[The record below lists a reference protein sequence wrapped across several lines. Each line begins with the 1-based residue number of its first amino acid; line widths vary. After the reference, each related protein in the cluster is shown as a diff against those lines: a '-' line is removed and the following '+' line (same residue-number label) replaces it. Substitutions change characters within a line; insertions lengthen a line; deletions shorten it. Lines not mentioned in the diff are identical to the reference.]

1 MERRIDKK
9 NPQFLL
15 FLKIFLKL
23 RTTVLAESFCSFS
36 PIWRR
41 NFAKIAHFRAKFR
54 PFFASF
60 WPKFD
65 SFLTPSTL
73 FIAFLS
79 DNVKIFNKLW
89 FFFGKLIWNLLS
101 KYYLVKLSVVGVK
114 KITSIF
120 MSFLSVLEGVP
131 EKIE

>member
-1 MERRIDKK
+1 MEIE
-9 NPQFLL
+9 
-15 FLKIFLKL
+15 LKS
-23 RTTVLAESFCSFS
+23 VLAESFRPFS
-36 PIWRR
+36 PIWRQ

-79 DNVKIFNKLW
+79 DNVKIFNKL
-89 FFFGKLIWNLLS
+89 
-101 KYYLVKLSVVGVK
+101 
-114 KITSIF
+114 
-120 MSFLSVLEGVP
+120 
-131 EKIE
+131 